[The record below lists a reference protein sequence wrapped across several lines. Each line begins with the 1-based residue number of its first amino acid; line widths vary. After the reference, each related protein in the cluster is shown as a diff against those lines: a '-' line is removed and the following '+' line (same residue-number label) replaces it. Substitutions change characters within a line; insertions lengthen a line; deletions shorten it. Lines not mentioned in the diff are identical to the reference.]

1 MYFKDPAL
9 SLDDEEEEVQ
19 DLFDAGANFGLGGQ
33 VGLTIA
39 LKVG

>member
-9 SLDDEEEEVQ
+9 SLDDEEEDQ